1 MTHLARVFREC
12 GWVRLLAACCFVNA
26 FRSLRVSG
34 AFVGLAL
41 GFSIIAA
48 VAVLEHIPAQAA
60 EPLFVEAAAASGLNF
75 VHENGATGKYYMPE
89 VMGSGAA
96 LFDYDNDGDLD
107 VYLVQWGRLSDIDR
121 DANAAAPAASEVASS
136 SGRSSK
142 SERKS
147 TSSASPPQDASSSSR
162 LFRNDLSAGADGKRT
177 LRFTDVTKQAGVGRE
192 RYGMGTA
199 VADYD
204 NDGDL
209 DLFVTAFGPDTLY
222 RNNGD
227 GTFTDVTSAAGL
239 KKAGTGWIWSSSA
252 AFLDYDRDGDLD
264 LFVANYLDFTPATNK
279 LCYDSVGARDY
290 CTPRAYRPVPDR
302 LFRNEGNGAFT
313 DVSDAAGITKADG
326 AGLGV
331 STGDYDGDGWID
343 LYVANDATPNQ
354 LWINQKNGTFAD
366 MGPLSGAAV
375 NASGNPEGSM
385 GIASG
390 DYDADGDEDL
400 FVTNIVGETY
410 ALYVNN
416 GRGDFDD
423 QRVRAV
429 VAQPTAAFTGFGT
442 DWFDY
447 DNDGWLDLFVANGA
461 VNVIPSQRG
470 EKVPFRMINQLFRNL
485 GSPAGGDSGGGS
497 LVRFADMTSQAG
509 PAFARPEVN
518 RGAAFGDIDN
528 DGDVDVLV
536 TTNAGPVRL
545 LLNQA
550 SQAAEAG
557 ARNGLP
563 VNSPSSSRN
572 HWLQIRLEQAG
583 RNRFAFGARVGVER
597 AGKPT
602 VWRRVRSDGS
612 YLSASDHRIHIGLG
626 ASAAIDAVV
635 VEWPD
640 ANPASAVSSTPA
652 ISSASRERW
661 TNVQIDRPITLRRG
675 GGAAQR

>member
-1 MTHLARVFREC
+1 MTGVSRVLAVFGVC
-12 GWVRLLAACCFVNA
+12 GVF
-26 FRSLRVSG
+26 G
-34 AFVGLAL
+34 
-41 GFSIIAA
+41 
-48 VAVLEHIPAQAA
+48 VLDAA
-60 EPLFVEAAAASGLNF
+60 EPLFVESAADSGLNF
-75 VHENGATGKYYMPE
+75 IHENGAAGKYYMPE

-107 VYLVQWGRLSDIDR
+107 VYLVQWGSLDDID
-121 DANAAAPAASEVASS
+121 
-136 SGRSSK
+136 
-142 SERKS
+142 S
-147 TSSASPPQDASSSSR
+147 TSAPNLSSR
-162 LFRNDLSAGADGKRT
+162 LFRNELAGAGDGKRT
-177 LRFTDVTKQAGVGRE
+177 LRFTNVTKQAGVGRE
-192 RYGMGTA
+192 RFGMGTA

-209 DLFVTAFGPDTLY
+209 DLFVTAYGPDTLY

-227 GTFTDVTSAAGL
+227 STFTDATSAAGL
-239 KKAGTGWIWSSSA
+239 KKTGAGWIWSSSA
-252 AFLDYDRDGDLD
+252 AFVDYDRDGDLD

-302 LFRNEGNGAFT
+302 LFRNEGNGTFA

-331 STGDYDGDGWID
+331 STGDYDGDGWLD

-385 GIASG
+385 GVASG

-423 QRVRAV
+423 QRVRAGL
-429 VAQPTAAFTGFGT
+429 AQPTAAFTGFGAE
-442 DWFDY
+442 WFDY
-447 DNDGWLDLFVANGA
+447 DNDGWLDLFAANGA
-461 VNVIPSQRG
+461 VNIIPSQRG
-470 EKVPFRMINQLFRNL
+470 EKVPFRLINQLFRNL
-485 GSPAGGDSGGGS
+485 GATGGG
-497 LVRFADMTSQAG
+497 VRFADMTAQAG

-528 DGDVDVLV
+528 DGHVDVLV

-550 SQAAEAG
+550 AQAQGAG
-557 ARNGLP
+557 VTRH
-563 VNSPSSSRN
+563 R
-572 HWLQIRLEQAG
+572 WLKLRLEQPG
-583 RNRFAFGARVGVER
+583 RNRFAFGARVGIER

-602 VWRRVRSDGS
+602 QWRRVRTDGS
-612 YLSASDHRIHIGLG
+612 YLTASDHRLHIGLG
-626 ASAAIDAVV
+626 TSSSIDAVI

-640 ANPASAVSSTPA
+640 TSG
-652 ISSASRERW
+652 ASRERW
-661 TNVQIDRPITLRRG
+661 TNIQVDRAVTLRRG
-675 GGAAQR
+675 TAPR

>member
-1 MTHLARVFREC
+1 MTRVFRMS
-12 GWVRLLAACCFVNA
+12 AAFCM
-26 FRSLRVSG
+26 G
-34 AFVGLAL
+34 A
-41 GFSIIAA
+41 AA
-48 VAVLEHIPAQAA
+48 VAVPVLHRGDVDAA
-60 EPLFVEAAAASGLNF
+60 SPLFVEAATTSGLNF

-107 VYLVQWGRLSDIDR
+107 VYLVQWGNLDDIDR
-121 DANAAAPAASEVASS
+121 APDAAM
-136 SGRSSK
+136 
-142 SERKS
+142 
-147 TSSASPPQDASSSSR
+147 SSR
-162 LFRNDLSAGADGKRT
+162 LFRNDLVTGTGVSGTDGKRT
-177 LRFTDVTKQAGVGRE
+177 LRFTDVTRQTGVGRE
-192 RYGMGTA
+192 RFGMGTA

-209 DLFVTAFGPDTLY
+209 DLFVTAYGPDTLY
-222 RNNGD
+222 RNNGN
-227 GTFTDVTSAAGL
+227 GTFTDVTAAAGL
-239 KKAGTGWIWSSSA
+239 KKAGTDWIWSSSA

-264 LFVANYLDFTPATNK
+264 LFVANYVDFTPATNK

-302 LFRNEGNGAFT
+302 LFRNEGNGTFT

-331 STGDYDGDGWID
+331 STGDYDGDGWLD

-366 MGPLSGAAV
+366 MGPVSGAAV

-423 QRVRAV
+423 QRIRAGI
-429 VAQPTAAFTGFGT
+429 AQPTAAFTGFGT

-447 DNDGWLDLFVANGA
+447 DNDGWLDLFIANGA
-461 VNVIPSQRG
+461 VNIIPSQRG
-470 EKVPFRMINQLFRNL
+470 EKAPFRMINQLFRNL
-485 GSPAGGDSGGGS
+485 GSTAGSP
-497 LVRFADMTSQAG
+497 VRFADMTAQAG

-550 SQAAEAG
+550 SQTAG
-557 ARNGLP
+557 AD
-563 VNSPSSSRN
+563 STRN
-572 HWLQIRLEQAG
+572 HWLQIRLDQPG
-583 RNRFAFGARVGVER
+583 RNRFAVGARVGIER

-602 VWRRVRSDGS
+602 LWRRVRAEGS
-612 YLSASDHRIHIGLG
+612 YLSSSDHRLHIGLG
-626 ASAAIDAVV
+626 ASSTIDAVI
-635 VEWPD
+635 VEWPN
-640 ANPASAVSSTPA
+640 AASGSLADTNAP
-652 ISSASRERW
+652 RERW
-661 TNVQIDRPITLRRG
+661 TNIQIDRAITLRRG
-675 GGAAQR
+675 SGSTARAAAAPR